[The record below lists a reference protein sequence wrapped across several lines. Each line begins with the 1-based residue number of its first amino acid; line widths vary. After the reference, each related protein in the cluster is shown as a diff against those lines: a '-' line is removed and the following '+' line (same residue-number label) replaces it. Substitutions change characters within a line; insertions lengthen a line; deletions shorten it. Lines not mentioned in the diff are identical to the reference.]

1 MIFSRDR
8 SQLITMIIFAA
19 SLVSYAGSNLRQ
31 LTTRSIQLTTV
42 LEPPRHDSRPR
53 RKDVDHLCGVPL
65 REEPIIRFA
74 YQPIRGPDDVQV
86 CIKVVRILRKF
97 CAQRVNRA
105 VRDVELGAR
114 AFLVAPEYLVE
125 RLWVESFGKFID
137 EFFGKPRKERTA
149 RSPSRRRT
157 WFCNRDAGL

>member
-1 MIFSRDR
+1 
-8 SQLITMIIFAA
+8 MIIFAA

>member
-1 MIFSRDR
+1 MF
-8 SQLITMIIFAA
+8 L
-19 SLVSYAGSNLRQ
+19 
-31 LTTRSIQLTTV
+31 
-42 LEPPRHDSRPR
+42 PPRRGLRSG

-86 CIKVVRILRKF
+86 CIEVVRILRKF
-97 CAQRVNRA
+97 CAQRVNCP

-114 AFLVAPEYLVE
+114 AFLVALEYLVE
-125 RLWVESFGKFID
+125 RLWVESFDQFLDEILGKQ
-137 EFFGKPRKERTA
+137 RKEHTA